1 MTDGAGHDRYDTIDA
16 CAYPDAFSLLR
27 STCIVQH
34 FVSFRADADA
44 DAEQSRKISDAQG
57 FV

>member
-1 MTDGAGHDRYDTIDA
+1 MTGGAGHDRYDTIDA

-34 FVSFRADADA
+34 FVSFRFMQM
-44 DAEQSRKISDAQG
+44 QSRAER
-57 FV
+57 

>member
-34 FVSFRADADA
+34 FVSFRFGSCRCR
-44 DAEQSRKISDAQG
+44 AEQRDK
-57 FV
+57 